1 MVNFFRKRLLYKF
14 EMPRHLL
21 GYPDS
26 SKGAQICCYSYQTGL
41 DCFMEIKMHIYI
53 YTYKHIHTHTHTH
66 THKHIYIHTHTPYKF
81 PRAKGNVRSFGP
93 DIIFL
98 PPQPL
103 PHPAPFWNAII
114 AQDHPLLRLLSE
126 VGGQ

>member
-41 DCFMEIKMHIYI
+41 DCFMEIQMHIYI
-53 YTYKHIHTHTHTH
+53 YNGFLLDLSPRKVPSQTSGGIHQGSLFLGDLDGVLE
-66 THKHIYIHTHTPYKF
+66 KF
-81 PRAKGNVRSFGP
+81 
-93 DIIFL
+93 
-98 PPQPL
+98 
-103 PHPAPFWNAII
+103 
-114 AQDHPLLRLLSE
+114 
-126 VGGQ
+126 

>member
-1 MVNFFRKRLLYKF
+1 MVNFVRKRLFYKF

-26 SKGAQICCYSYQTGL
+26 SKGAQIRSYSYQTGL
-41 DCFMEIKMHIYI
+41 DCFMEIKMHIY
-53 YTYKHIHTHTHTH
+53 TYKHTHT
-66 THKHIYIHTHTPYKF
+66 HTHTPYKF

-93 DIIFL
+93 DILFL
-98 PPQPL
+98 PPQP
-103 PHPAPFWNAII
+103 PPPPTPFWNAII